1 MLKSKGI
8 LLAIVVYHD
17 YDIWQMDVKNI
28 FLNGN
33 NQEDV
38 YVTQVESF
46 EYKKFTN
53 KVYKL

>member
-17 YDIWQMDVKNI
+17 YDIWQMDVKII